1 MDEMREDIVKL
12 QTVIELSFKRVDEK
26 LDAMRSENKED
37 CTRIEKRIDKHEK
50 LIDIITKR
58 LDGLSWKV
66 VGWVM
71 AGVSIPIILGVA
83 ITRLF

>member
-26 LDAMRSENKED
+26 LDAMRLENKED
-37 CTRIEKRIDKHEK
+37 CGRIEKRIDKHEK